1 MEKLL
6 ETIQKQEVIIREIL
20 DKHIQLEERVSKL
33 EKDFGSAE
41 GVLLDGVNEYYKE
54 YLDDNMKEEKQGDR
68 NEKRKY

>member
-20 DKHIQLEERVSKL
+20 DKYIQLEERVSKL

-41 GVLLDGVNEYYKE
+41 GVLLDGVSEYYKE
-54 YLDDNMKEEKQGDR
+54 YLNDNMKEEK
-68 NEKRKY
+68 